1 MTTSTSVRRLQGLNT
16 LREGVHGS
24 VITYDGQD
32 DFYTAKA
39 GKDVAG
45 PGNPNG
51 RVRAM
56 LSPRNGGAQP
66 ISGPSATLQPTNQF
80 QGQGTTKP

>member
-1 MTTSTSVRRLQGLNT
+1 
-16 LREGVHGS
+16 
-24 VITYDGQD
+24 
-32 DFYTAKA
+32 
-39 GKDVAG
+39 
-45 PGNPNG
+45 
-51 RVRAM
+51 RAM